1 MHRGKGNKNSTPP
14 GNLKMSDILP
24 LESTLI
30 PNSTNSDQGSTSS
43 LASSEQIGSDQDVP
57 PPCDLNRTFRNREN
71 TGIHEDSVPSRD
83 KNGKKRRCS
92 TATPLSVD
100 FSSLNLAPWEQ
111 WVVCKV
117 QEQRRQLEKQAKE
130 DKQRED
136 DTRRRE
142 AEKAERKR
150 LSEQKQK
157 EWIRFKVSEMKREN
171 FLAQQKAQ
179 ALEEAKA
186 VERRQANEK
195 SLQKYNAWLEWKRAE
210 KREHS
215 QREKEHVERIE
226 KEKQKQKEQAEQAF
240 HSWQQKIKHQHHPK
254 PHALAYINGH
264 IVDHGAKSCFGRGD
278 TGKTI
283 PSPTSRMWSDG
294 EAQAEAVTSRV
305 QNALCFITKAR
316 TYAPAPQPLKS

>member
-1 MHRGKGNKNSTPP
+1 
-14 GNLKMSDILP
+14 MSDILP

-30 PNSTNSDQGSTSS
+30 PNSTNSDQGSTNS
-43 LASSEQIGSDQDVP
+43 LASSEPIGSDQDVP

-100 FSSLNLAPWEQ
+100 FSSHNLTWEQ

-117 QEQRRQLEKQAKE
+117 REQRRQLEKQAKE

-150 LSEQKQK
+150 LSKQK
-157 EWIRFKVSEMKREN
+157 HKQWIRFKVSEMKREKT
-171 FLAQQKAQ
+171 LARQKAQ

-195 SLQKYNAWLEWKRAE
+195 SLQKYKAWQEWKRTE

-215 QREKEHVERIE
+215 QRENEHVERIE

-240 HSWQQKIKHQHHPK
+240 HTWQQKIQHQHHPK

-264 IVDHGAKSCFGRGD
+264 IVDDFSNSPFRTPAFCNP
-278 TGKTI
+278 I
-283 PSPTSRMWSDG
+283 PW
-294 EAQAEAVTSRV
+294 
-305 QNALCFITKAR
+305 K
-316 TYAPAPQPLKS
+316 